1 MQVYSSSFEKP
12 KSMATVVEKLNT
24 KIPIELD
31 DTTIIDGNTFF
42 KVDISCIYK
51 IFEAHEYK
59 KSITIRPAIN

>member
-1 MQVYSSSFEKP
+1 
-12 KSMATVVEKLNT
+12 MATVVEKLNT